1 MSLSLIPDRGLAVGT
16 QSTGIRT
23 ARRRV
28 LACAAFL
35 IVSVL
40 GGCTAPPETS
50 LQRLVEARQRTAD
63 LMLHFT
69 TAADAGNR
77 AVLADTDESS
87 AAFAREAAQATE
99 AAEKDAAAL
108 APMFEALDYAEESR
122 LLKEFNTRFA
132 EFRTLDRNVLELAV
146 ANTNTKAQQLAF
158 GPAQSSVDE
167 LDRALEAVAVAS
179 GEPNWRVQALVAR
192 TLAAVRA
199 IQLLQAPHIAEATDA
214 AMTRMEAQMAASE
227 KTARASLQMLSSVT
241 PPVGHSATRRRH
253 CRIGPIHGPQ
263 RSDRRPVPA
272 EHERSIAVD
281 DAGSETDAHD
291 RLSGHAASAREHVSR
306 ARLHRNPVATSVR
319 AESAGVYR
327 RYVRPDIALRRR

>member
-1 MSLSLIPDRGLAVGT
+1 MSLSLILDRGLAVGT
-16 QSTGIRT
+16 QSTGIPT

-241 PPVGHSATRRRH
+241 PPSATPRLAAATAALDRFMDLNGQIVALSR
-253 CRIGPIHGPQ
+253 Q
-263 RSDRRPVPA
+263 NTNVRSLSMTLGLKRMLTTACQDTLRALENTLA
-272 EHERSIAVD
+272 ER
-281 DAGSETDAHD
+281 GYT
-291 RLSGHAASAREHVSR
+291 
-306 ARLHRNPVATSVR
+306 ATR
-319 AESAGVYR
+319 
-327 RYVRPDIALRRR
+327 

>member
-1 MSLSLIPDRGLAVGT
+1 MEVRAGFGMDGDDVGAGFGEGIEKAIDRRNHEVDVERLLGVRAQRFDHRSLDAADRLRMSLSLIPDRGLAVGT

-227 KTARASLQMLSSVT
+227 KRRERRSRCSRPSL
-241 PPVGHSATRRRH
+241 P
-253 CRIGPIHGPQ
+253 
-263 RSDRRPVPA
+263 RRPLRVSPPPLP
-272 EHERSIAVD
+272 HWTDSWTSTVRSSPCP
-281 DAGSETDAHD
+281 GRTRTFD
-291 RLSGHAASAREHVSR
+291 RCR
-306 ARLHRNPVATSVR
+306 
-319 AESAGVYR
+319 
-327 RYVRPDIALRRR
+327 